1 MDTLSIWF
9 TSEND
14 DGTHSVQG
22 TDVTDTYFVWT
33 DVTDVFLRTLM
44 AQGYVISKQMFIKHI
59 EGQDA
64 IFNWPDE
71 EDEEEEEEN
80 AH

>member
-1 MDTLSIWF
+1 MEKLSIWF

-14 DGTHSVQG
+14 DGSSSMQG
-22 TDVTDTYFVWT
+22 TDVTDTWFTWSN
-33 DVTDVFLRTLM
+33 VTDVFLRTLM
-44 AQGYVISKQMFIKHI
+44 AQGYVISKKMFINHI
-59 EGQDA
+59 EELDA
-64 IFNWPDE
+64 MFNWPDE

>member
-14 DGTHSVQG
+14 DGSHSVQG
-22 TDVTDTYFVWT
+22 TDVTDTWFTWNA
-33 DVTDVFLRTLM
+33 VTDVFLRTLM
-44 AQGYVISKQMFIKHI
+44 AQGYVVSKKMFIKHI
-59 EGQDA
+59 EEQDA

-71 EDEEEEEEN
+71 EDEEEEEDAN
-80 AH
+80 

>member
-14 DGTHSVQG
+14 DGSHSVQG
-22 TDVTDTYFVWT
+22 TDVTDTWFTWNA
-33 DVTDVFLRTLM
+33 VTDVFLRTLM
-44 AQGYVISKQMFIKHI
+44 AQGYVVSKKMFIKHI
-59 EGQDA
+59 EEQDA

-71 EDEEEEEEN
+71 EDEEEVEDAN
-80 AH
+80 

>member
-14 DGTHSVQG
+14 DGSHSVLG

-59 EGQDA
+59 EGQDS